1 MPHYKH
7 IVGEKCYLSPPDPGD
22 ADKYCRWLM
31 DMEIMKNLEYMYLNE
46 EREKAL
52 LSDLME
58 DSRIFG
64 IVENISDKLI
74 GATGLH
80 QIDYIN
86 RRAMYGIFIGDKSF
100 HGKGFGFEATNLIL
114 DYGFNVLNLN
124 SIWLYCYSF
133 NKKALRLYEKMGF
146 KKTGVFRQAKYFAG
160 NYHDQ
165 VCMDMLAAEFKSVF
179 INKFMD

>member
-7 IVGEKCYLSPPDPGD
+7 IIGEKCYLSPPDPGD

-31 DMEIMKNLEYMYLNE
+31 DMDIMKTIEYMYLNE
-46 EREKAL
+46 EKEKVL

-58 DSRIFG
+58 DNRLFG

-80 QIDYIN
+80 QIDNIS

-100 HGKGFGFEATNLIL
+100 HGKGFGYEATNLIL

-124 SIWLYCYSF
+124 SIWLMCYSY
-133 NKKALRLYEKMGF
+133 NEKAISLYEKMGF
-146 KKTGVFRQAKYFAG
+146 KHSGKFRKAKYFAG
-160 NYHDQ
+160 NFHD
-165 VCMDMLAAEFKSVF
+165 VICMDMLASEFESVY
-179 INKFMD
+179 INKLID